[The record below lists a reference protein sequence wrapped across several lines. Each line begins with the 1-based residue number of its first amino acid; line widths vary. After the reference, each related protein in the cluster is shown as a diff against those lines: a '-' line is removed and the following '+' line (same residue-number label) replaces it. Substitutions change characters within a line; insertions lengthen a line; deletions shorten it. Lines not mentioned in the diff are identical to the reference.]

1 MPITKKQKPTI
12 WVHAVS
18 VGEVQASVPLIYHLK
33 SSYPEYQILITTV
46 TVTGAQSVSAIEMKE
61 LTHGYLPVDHPLII
75 SRFLQHTKP
84 TILIVMETEIWPV
97 LYHKCHQFKVPVII
111 VNARMSDKS
120 FKRYQIVAGL
130 TKTTLDKVKRI
141 VAQSQHDA
149 DKFKTLVSDSN
160 KISVMKNLKFDAAT
174 YLGENLYNEY
184 LSELVGSRAVVLAA
198 STHANEEL
206 KLLSAFSKFDSPFED
221 NFYIIVPR
229 HPERAEDVF
238 SMAVNAGFNPTLFTH
253 KDSRHKN
260 CNMLIVNSIG
270 ILTQLYARADVVFM
284 GGTLVPVGGHNML
297 EPAIASRP
305 IITGPY
311 TENFREVYRL
321 LNESHAIITVMD
333 ENDLIQLI
341 PDLLKDINMR
351 EEMGARAKQVVL
363 ENQGGVDDIKMLLDR
378 YIRTAKN

>member
-1 MPITKKQKPTI
+1 M
-12 WVHAVS
+12 S
-18 VGEVQASVPLIYHLK
+18 VGEVQASVPLISHLM

-46 TVTGAQSVSAIEMKE
+46 TVTGAQSVSAIDMKG
-61 LTHGYLPVDHPLII
+61 LIHGYLPVDHPLII
-75 SRFLQHTKP
+75 SRFLRQTKP

-97 LYHKCHQFKVPVII
+97 LYHKCHQITVPVII
-111 VNARMSDKS
+111 VNARISDKS
-120 FKRYQIVAGL
+120 FKQYQIVAGL
-130 TKTTLDKVKRI
+130 TKTTLDKVSRI

-149 DKFKTLVSDSN
+149 DKFKTLITDTN
-160 KISVMKNLKFDAAT
+160 KISVMKNLKFDAAAS
-174 YLGENLYNEY
+174 LGENIYNEY
-184 LSELVGSRAVVLAA
+184 LSELVGSRAVLLAA

-206 KLLSAFSKFDSPFED
+206 KLLGAFSKLENPFEN

-229 HPERAEDVF
+229 HPERAKDIF
-238 SMAVNAGFNPTLFTH
+238 SMAVNTGFNPFLFTD

-260 CNMLIVNSIG
+260 CNMLIVDSIG
-270 ILTQLYARADVVFM
+270 ILTQLYTKADVVFM

-297 EPAIASRP
+297 EPAVASRS

-333 ENDLIQLI
+333 ENELIQVI
-341 PDLLKDINMR
+341 PDLLKDKNTR

-363 ENQGGVDDIKMLLDR
+363 ENQGGVDDIKMLLDS
-378 YIRTAKN
+378 YIKTTKK